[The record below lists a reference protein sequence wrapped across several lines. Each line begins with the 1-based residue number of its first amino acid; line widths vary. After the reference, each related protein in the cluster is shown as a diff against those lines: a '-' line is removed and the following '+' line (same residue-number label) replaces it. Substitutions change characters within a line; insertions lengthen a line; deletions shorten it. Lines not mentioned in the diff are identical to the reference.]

1 MFKTSPAEPR
11 FRETRLELL
20 TLANYSLQ
28 AGTSSNLNSFA
39 TKTRV
44 CQSFIN
50 ETNHHTSTN
59 GVTHVMKSKLHIV
72 LPLVLLVTGLA
83 LPLCHHYLSVS
94 AQSPARA
101 KSGSD
106 WADWR
111 GPSRDGISPETKLPE
126 KWSPQG
132 DNLVWKA
139 PYGGRSAPIVMGN
152 RVFVFNSAGEG
163 ETLQERVMAL
173 DADTGK
179 PVWEYRFNVYSTDVP
194 PRRVAWSSPT
204 GDPTTGNVYAF
215 GACNELVALSNDG
228 KLLWS
233 RSLTDEYGSW
243 TTHGGRTV
251 SPIIEGELV
260 IVSTVTDG
268 FTNDLAAR
276 RHRYYAFNKLNGEC
290 VWISTPGGRPYD
302 TTYST
307 PVVTTVDGMRVLV
320 AGGGDGSVSA
330 VKVATGEPVWNYPMS
345 KRGVNPGVVVK
356 DGIAYVSHQ
365 EENID
370 TSEMGLLAAI
380 DITAKGPINKTSNA
394 DKIKY
399 AINNYQLGPASPVI
413 DGAMI
418 YFVDA
423 GANLFAF
430 DRTTGKRVWE
440 QNLGTIQ
447 KASPIFADGKIYVGT
462 ENGAFYILKP
472 SPTGCQILDKD
483 ELEPITKVD
492 IKTESGDEAIS
503 SNEQVIAG
511 VAVSRGRIYLVSTKH
526 VYCIGK
532 TKQPALPAV
541 QEKPDNAPAGATVAH
556 VQVTPVD
563 SVVQPGATAKFKLRL
578 FDDKGRFIREEASAN
593 LALEGLKGNATGNQF
608 TPEGTGAQAGIVKA
622 TVGNVTGKA
631 YVRVIPALPYS
642 EDFSGIPVDKAPPTW
657 LNTQGMPNAKYVVRE
672 AEGNKFLAKMA
683 DTGIFKRTRSFF
695 GAANT
700 SNYTIEGDVRAV
712 EKRRQMGDAGVV
724 AQRYEL
730 VLFGNIQKLELRSW
744 QIEPARSFSKPF
756 QWKADTWYRLK
767 LEVQNLPD
775 GKTRARGKAWPAA
788 EPEPAGW
795 LLEWTDPIG
804 NRQGSAGVFSDNA
817 NEVYFDN
824 IKVTPNK

>member
-1 MFKTSPAEPR
+1 MAMKFKLRIIHIIWP
-11 FRETRLELL
+11 
-20 TLANYSLQ
+20 LA
-28 AGTSSNLNSFA
+28 
-39 TKTRV
+39 
-44 CQSFIN
+44 
-50 ETNHHTSTN
+50 
-59 GVTHVMKSKLHIV
+59 
-72 LPLVLLVTGLA
+72 LLVTGLA
-83 LPLCHHYLSVS
+83 LPLCHNYLSAT

-111 GPSRDGISPETKLPE
+111 GPAREGISLEKNLPE

-152 RVFVFNSAGEG
+152 RVFIFNSAGEG

-173 DADTGK
+173 DAETGK
-179 PVWEYRFNVYSTDVP
+179 LVWEYKFNVYSTDVP
-194 PRRVAWSSPT
+194 PRRVAWSSPV

-228 KLLWS
+228 KLLWA
-233 RSLTDEYGSW
+233 RALTDEYGAW

-251 SPIIEGELV
+251 SPIIEGDLV

-268 FTNDLAAR
+268 FTAELAAR
-276 RHRYYAFNKLNGEC
+276 RHRYYAFNKLTGEC

-307 PVVTTVDGMRVLV
+307 PVVTTTPDGMRVLI

-330 VKVATGEPVWNYPMS
+330 MKVATGEPVWNYPVS

-356 DGIAYVSHQ
+356 DGIAYISHQ

-370 TSEMGLLAAI
+370 VSEMGLLAAL

-399 AINNYQLGPASPVI
+399 AITNYQLGPASPVV
-413 DGAMI
+413 DGTMI

-430 DRTTGKRVWE
+430 ERATGKKLWE

-447 KASPIFADGKIYVGT
+447 KASPVLADGKLYVGT
-462 ENGAFYILKP
+462 ENGAFFILKP
-472 SPTGCQILDKD
+472 SATGCQVLDKD
-483 ELEPITKVD
+483 ELEPMTKVE
-492 IKTESGDEAIS
+492 IKTEAGDEAIAA
-503 SNEQVIAG
+503 NEQIIAG
-511 VAVSRGRIYLVSTKH
+511 VAVSQGRIFLVSTKH

-541 QEKPDNAPAGATVAH
+541 VERPDNAPAGATAAH
-556 VQVTPVD
+556 VQVVPVD
-563 SVVQPGATAKFKLRL
+563 LVMQPGATATFKLRL

-593 LALEGLKGNATGNQF
+593 WTLEGLKGTATGNRF
-608 TPEGTGAQAGIVKA
+608 TPEGTGAQAGQLKA
-622 TVGNVTGKA
+622 AVGNATGKA
-631 YVRVIPALPYS
+631 YVRVIPAPPYS
-642 EDFSGIPVDKAPPTW
+642 EDFSGIVVDKPPPTW
-657 LNTQGMPNAKYVVRE
+657 LNADGAPAAKFVVRE
-672 AEGNKFLAKMA
+672 AEGNKFLVKKPDM
-683 DTGIFKRTRSFF
+683 GIFKRSRAFL
-695 GAANT
+695 GAVNT
-700 SNYTIEGDVRAV
+700 SNYTVEGDVRAI

-730 VLFGNIQKLELRSW
+730 VLFGNIQKIELRSW
-744 QIEPARSFSKPF
+744 QIEPKRSFSKPF

-788 EPEPAGW
+788 EPEPAEW

-804 NRQGSAGVFSDNA
+804 NRHGSAGVFADNA
-817 NEVYFDN
+817 NEVFFDN